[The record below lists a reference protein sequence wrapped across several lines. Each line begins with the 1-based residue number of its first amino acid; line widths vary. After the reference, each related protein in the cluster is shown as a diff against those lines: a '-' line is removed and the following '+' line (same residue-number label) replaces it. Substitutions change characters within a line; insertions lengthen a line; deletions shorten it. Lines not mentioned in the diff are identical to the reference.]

1 MSIFVTGDI
10 HGEIYPRFSNAS
22 FPAQRGLTKDDIV
35 IVAGDFGIPWT
46 DGGAQDAYALR
57 ELEKRPFTTC
67 FVDGNHENYDLLEQY
82 PEKTWHGG
90 RVHRISDSVIH
101 LMRGQVFDIDGT
113 TIFAFGG
120 AASHDV
126 EDGIL
131 DAYDPNLKN
140 KARALRKAG
149 KYRYRIN
156 HFSWWEREMPDQS
169 EYDEGMAN
177 LGKHGFDVD
186 YVITHCPPTTVLRQM
201 GFDDPNDMA
210 RYFQDIKDCTKFRT
224 WYFGH
229 LHEDCALPWERT
241 VALYSNIVQ
250 IA

>member
-10 HGEIYPRFSNAS
+10 HAEIYPRFSNAS
-22 FPAQRGLTKDDIV
+22 FPAQKGLTKDDIV

-82 PEKTWHGG
+82 PEQTWHGG
-90 RVHRISDSVIH
+90 RVHRLSDSVIH

-113 TIFAFGG
+113 TIFTFGG

-126 EDGIL
+126 DDGIL
-131 DAYDPNLKN
+131 DAYDPDLKN

-156 HFSWWEREMPDQS
+156 HLSWWEREMPDRS

-177 LGKHGFDVD
+177 LEAHGFNVD

-201 GFDDPNDMA
+201 GFDDPDDMA
-210 RYFQDIKDCTKFRT
+210 RYFQDIKDRTRFRT

-241 VALYSNIVQ
+241 VALYNDIVQ